1 MASFTKKAIMASF
14 SKLLEE
20 KPLGQITIREIVE
33 DCGVN
38 RNTFYYHFK
47 DLPHL
52 VETMVNEET
61 DLVICKFP
69 AISSL
74 RECLDTV
81 IDFAIKNKKAVL
93 HIYHSVNRDIFE
105 QYQWKICNHAVT
117 AYATNVLQDRKISDE
132 DMDTMIEYIKCLLFG
147 FVMHWMESGMD
158 GRTIDKFHRICELK
172 QGDLEKMIAQ
182 CER

>member
-20 KPLGQITIREIVE
+20 KPLSQITIREIVE

-38 RNTFYYHFK
+38 RNTFYYHFR

-52 VETMVNEET
+52 VETMVNEEA
-61 DLVICKFP
+61 DWVIHKFP
-69 AISSL
+69 AASSL
-74 RECLDTV
+74 RDCLDAV
-81 IDFAIKNKKAVL
+81 IDFALKNKKAVL
-93 HIYHSVNRDIFE
+93 HIYHSVSRDSFE
-105 QYQWKICNHAVT
+105 QYQWKVCDHAVT
-117 AYATNVLQDRKISDE
+117 AYVTNILQNRLISDE
-132 DMDTMIEYIKCLLFG
+132 DRDTIIEYIKCLLFG
-147 FVMHWMESGMD
+147 FVMQWMESGMD
-158 GRTIDKFHRICELK
+158 ACTIDRFHRICELK